1 LDLVLASQTRILL
14 SLTCGTLESAISA
27 LRIGAIGF
35 IGGFPAYALFSM
47 VMTMFTVAFIPFR
60 LLSAIIHVTL

>member
-14 SLTCGTLESAISA
+14 SLTCGTLESAISV
-27 LRIGAIGF
+27 LWICAIWF

-47 VMTMFTVAFIPFR
+47 VMTMFTITFVPLR
-60 LLSAIIHVTL
+60 LLSAIIQVTP